1 MLLVELPRDMVDVN
15 VHPAKT
21 IVKFVGEKRVFDLV
35 YHAVMAAL
43 DKREEARAPP
53 AEARVSSAESARRFL
68 PPT

>member
-43 DKREEARAPP
+43 DKREEPSAPSQSPRLKYRIRA
-53 AEARVSSAESARRFL
+53 EISS
-68 PPT
+68 PT